1 MSYRAELIPIAAV
14 VGLFILIASPI
25 LGAMIALVVVTLA
38 AAALVSL
45 VVALIASPLLIVASI
60 YRHRH
65 RHPRNVANAIPVP
78 SDSRRQPPKPS
89 RSTGESAWN
98 SYY

>member
-38 AAALVSL
+38 AVALVSL
-45 VVALIASPLLIVASI
+45 VVALVASPVVIVASV
-60 YRHRH
+60 YRHRY
-65 RHPRNVANAIPVP
+65 RHPRNVANEIPVP
-78 SDSRRQPPKPS
+78 SGSRRQPPKPS